1 MAALVATFPRL
12 PAFDQAL
19 NTHDFQE
26 SRALYNSLKD
36 DADQP
41 YVDDTHIQNLAALF
55 VRHNAENVFGN
66 PDMRWA
72 KPTDSNKLE
81 GSSIHGHIFVL
92 TDSGFRAYEFQDG
105 PLPDLTAVDENFL
118 AEFSGYIVA
127 KNLTGLIGLQVL
139 GHEGCSNRSMSEL
152 ILDERSGTVML
163 DTSLVKNCRL
173 ARVTGW
179 TFETVNGQ
187 PRVYQANETHTAM
200 VKGNHKVFNAGK
212 PHPKL
217 ENVDDLK
224 AALFRAGVI

>member
-1 MAALVATFPRL
+1 MFSPPR
-12 PAFDQAL
+12 
-19 NTHDFQE
+19 
-26 SRALYNSLKD
+26 YNSLKD

-41 YVDDTHIQNLAALF
+41 YVDDTHTQNLAALF
-55 VRHNAENVFGN
+55 VRHNAENVFGVHLIHGHFQIAEGTVMVGTNFRN
-66 PDMRWA
+66 PDVRWA

-105 PLPDLTAVDENFL
+105 PPPDLTAVDENFL

-127 KNLTGLIGLQVL
+127 NNLTGLIGLQVL
-139 GHEGCSNRSMSEL
+139 GHKGCSNRSMSEL

-163 DTSLVKNCRL
+163 DTSLVKNCRP

-179 TFETVNGQ
+179 TFESVNGQ
-187 PRVYQANETHTAM
+187 PRVCQANETHTAM

-217 ENVDDLK
+217 ENVDELK
-224 AALFRAGVI
+224 AALVGAGVI